1 MPSPN
6 PSKLFWWAQNS
17 GPSPAHG
24 QAHRPRPWILG
35 PTGPGRRWP
44 GGLLFGI
51 ERSSYRF
58 ADAPGERR
66 TLAGVAQCFRRRR
79 SLDLGMNPQQ
89 EDPRENPEK
98 LKLTKVLTEAVKC
111 AQALKTD
118 ELIADTRVK
127 EAFAELVNE
136 VYPRLPESLQDQLLV
151 DFKLNILR
159 RAQEKNTPPAELM
172 DGEQKK
178 NFLRKKGARTN
189 TLWII
194 EKLVL
199 LVGVCCFMY
208 LMSFYVTGY

>member
-1 MPSPN
+1 MDEAE
-6 PSKLFWWAQNS
+6 F
-17 GPSPAHG
+17 
-24 QAHRPRPWILG
+24 
-35 PTGPGRRWP
+35 
-44 GGLLFGI
+44 LLFVI
-51 ERSSYRF
+51 LF
-58 ADAPGERR
+58 
-66 TLAGVAQCFRRRR
+66 
-79 SLDLGMNPQQ
+79 
-89 EDPRENPEK
+89 RENPEK